1 MSTTTTAT
9 DVPAVPKLLV
19 TKRASIFWGSFIVGV
34 VSNLLLIVTIFTLG
48 VSTGVLGDLSFSW
61 EQFGN
66 TLTFLFGGI
75 GSLVWLIGGLVIVA
89 VTLRGVYWLAN
100 NNHPKWVVATF
111 VIGMVVGGFILWR
124 LVDWSNFGFGF
135 VPFLGLLAYTAFWA
149 AVASFVIPA
158 LNLSRKRGTN

>member
-1 MSTTTTAT
+1 MSTTTTIVDA
-9 DVPAVPKLLV
+9 PAVPKLLV
-19 TKRASIFWGSFIVGV
+19 TKRASIFWGSFIAGV

-48 VSTGVLGDLSFSW
+48 VSTGVAGDLSFSW

-66 TLTFLFGGI
+66 TVTFLFGGI
-75 GSLVWLIGGLVIVA
+75 GSLVWLIGG
-89 VTLRGVYWLAN
+89 VTILAATAWLVYWLAN
-100 NNHPKWVVATF
+100 NNHPKWVVAMF
-111 VIGMVVGGFILWR
+111 AIGMFVGGFILWR